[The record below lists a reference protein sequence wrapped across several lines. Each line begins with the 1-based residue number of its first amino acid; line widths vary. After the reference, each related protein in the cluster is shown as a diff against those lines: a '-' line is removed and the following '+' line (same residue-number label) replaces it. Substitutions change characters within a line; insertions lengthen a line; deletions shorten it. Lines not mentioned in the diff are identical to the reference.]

1 MHDWLKEILLYKVY
15 YVHFAHKIF
24 SGKKQTRRQILRH
37 QKDPPEPS
45 AQCLQQEDDKRSE
58 ASFTP
63 QS

>member
-1 MHDWLKEILLYKVY
+1 MSDKKKLDFIKYID
-15 YVHFAHKIF
+15 VHFIHQIF

-37 QKDPPEPS
+37 QTDPPEPS
-45 AQCLQQEDDKRSE
+45 TQCLQQEDDERSE